1 MNVKAIGRSA
11 LIATAGL
18 WMCFAGPIR
27 AQQSEA
33 GASDP
38 TAATESPTGDPIA
51 QKKLVKK
58 PAKKQVVTHP
68 RQSGKVVSKG
78 SGARK
83 AGDAETSADDA
94 APSPAAKAYA
104 PVQAGESP
112 AESALKAMSVQAD
125 SVLQTARQGDPN
137 TPQADAPAP
146 STGQGSA
153 DRLNDADR
161 SLSPGPTPTVAPS
174 LAMAP
179 TQTPP
184 APPAASDSDASLQG
198 TSLLGKIFVAFGAL
212 LTIAS
217 AARMFMT

>member
-1 MNVKAIGRSA
+1 MNVKAIGRLA
-11 LIATAGL
+11 LVVTAGL
-18 WMCFAGPIR
+18 WICFAGPIR
-27 AQQSEA
+27 AQDSDA

-38 TAATESPTGDPIA
+38 AATTENPTGDPTA
-51 QKKLVKK
+51 QKKLVRK

-112 AESALKAMSVQAD
+112 AESALKAMSVQTD
-125 SVLQTARQGDPN
+125 SVLQAAKQGDPN
-137 TPQADAPAP
+137 APQADAPAP
-146 STGQGSA
+146 STGQGFA

-161 SLSPGPTPTVAPS
+161 SLSPGPTTPTVAPS
-174 LAMAP
+174 PAMAP
-179 TQTPP
+179 TQTPS
-184 APPAASDSDASLQG
+184 AASDSDSSLQG

>member
-11 LIATAGL
+11 LIVTAGL

-27 AQQSEA
+27 AQESDA

-38 TAATESPTGDPIA
+38 AATTESPTGDPTA

-137 TPQADAPAP
+137 APQADAPAP

-161 SLSPGPTPTVAPS
+161 SLSPGPTPTVVPS

-179 TQTPP
+179 AQTPS
-184 APPAASDSDASLQG
+184 AASDGDSSLQG